1 MSRLMPM
8 LLALSVFAAGC
19 ASTPNSVTAPTFAA
33 TNENVELGATEPEVN
48 VVTEDELLVAT
59 DEEIADAE
67 VVCRLMLQNASN
79 QLVQRCMSRQ
89 DWRTYERAQE
99 IWAQQMLRQMQG
111 SPYR

>member
-19 ASTPNSVTAPTFAA
+19 ASAPNPVTAPAFAA
-33 TNENVELGATEPEVN
+33 TDGIVEPESAEPAVN
-48 VVTEDELLVAT
+48 IVTEEELLVAT

-67 VVCRLMLQNASN
+67 VVCRLMLQAASN

-89 DWRTYERAQE
+89 AWRTYERAQE
-99 IWAQQMLRQMQG
+99 LWAQQMLRQMQG

>member
-1 MSRLMPM
+1 MSRLLPM
-8 LLALSVFAAGC
+8 MLALSVFAAGC
-19 ASTPNSVTAPTFAA
+19 ASTPSTVSAPAFASTDTEA
-33 TNENVELGATEPEVN
+33 LAGAPEPDVN

-79 QLVQRCMSRQ
+79 QLVQRCMSRRA
-89 DWRTYERAQE
+89 WRTYERAQE
-99 IWAQQMLRQMQG
+99 LWAQQMLRQMQG